1 MKASEHRNIPGLF
14 ADSGS
19 GTLEDPWLGQRK
31 KGKVT
36 YSLAWWWG
44 DPEKKIGFN
53 SKVLSAQA
61 VPKDERAPRVSK
73 LKPRRSPKPSQAEDE

>member
-19 GTLEDPWLGQRK
+19 GTAEDPWVGQRK

-36 YSLAWWWG
+36 YSLTWWWG
-44 DPEKKIGFN
+44 DPENQIGFN
-53 SKVLSAQA
+53 SKVVGAQA
-61 VPKDERAPRVSK
+61 VPKADAKDSKRSKRAKST
-73 LKPRRSPKPSQAEDE
+73 AEGEK

>member
-44 DPEKKIGFN
+44 DPENKIGFN
-53 SKVLSAQA
+53 SKVLGAQA
-61 VPKDERAPRVSK
+61 VPKAERGART
-73 LKPRRSPKPSQAEDE
+73 PKPKAKKSPAPKDASDD

>member
-36 YSLAWWWG
+36 YSLTWWWG
-44 DPEKKIGFN
+44 DPENQIGFN
-53 SKVLSAQA
+53 SKVLGAQAKPRAEKEPSAQ
-61 VPKDERAPRVSK
+61 KSK
-73 LKPRRSPKPSQAEDE
+73 PNRKPPKPESGE